1 RDQKLFDFLC
11 SVSIHRQMVNNPQ
24 QAMQQAASLVWS
36 GFVGK
41 CAQTFPQLQSLVQH
55 LMPNIQQALGVIGQ
69 IESDI
74 QKMRMGGNTMMQGGY
89 QQPGVQPG
97 SFPGM
102 GAAM

>member
-1 RDQKLFDFLC
+1 
-11 SVSIHRQMVNNPQ
+11 
-24 QAMQQAASLVWS
+24 
-36 GFVGK
+36 
-41 CAQTFPQLQSLVQH
+41 
-55 LMPNIQQALGVIGQ
+55 MPNIQQALGVIGQ

-102 GAAM
+102 GAAMGRPGMSSQLPPINAGIQQTYGQPATMANPQLNIPGAYT